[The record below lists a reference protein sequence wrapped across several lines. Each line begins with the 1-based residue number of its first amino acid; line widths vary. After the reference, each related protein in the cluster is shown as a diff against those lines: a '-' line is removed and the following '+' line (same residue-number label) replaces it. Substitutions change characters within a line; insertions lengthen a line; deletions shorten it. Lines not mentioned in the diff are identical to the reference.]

1 MYENVKLQIIK
12 ESTMQH
18 RRHLKISTINPN
30 LLVTLQISKAAVAK
44 PLNLAVVHF
53 MAWEIHFSL

>member
-18 RRHLKISTINPN
+18 QRHLKIATISPK
-30 LLVTLQISKAAVAK
+30 LLVTFQISKAAAAK
-44 PLNLAVVHF
+44 PLNFAVVHF
-53 MAWEIHFSL
+53 MA